1 MSSNP
6 SPDPLPRNEHNKT
19 PLDAVNQDAGL
30 EPKSEEPSQL
40 SFPDGGGRAWSV
52 AAACAGILFSTFGY
66 VNSFG

>member
-6 SPDPLPRNEHNKT
+6 SPNALPLDEHNKI
-19 PLDAVNQDAGL
+19 PLDSINQDADP

-52 AAACAGILFSTFGY
+52 AAACSGILFSTFGY